1 MKALWFI
8 FEEELH
14 KISAKQIHCHSY
26 RYKNKTQRKI
36 VASLSAYNKTM
47 KHFVVQTVLFK
58 IFKSRLKHYI
68 FKCLRQE
75 QFYTFKQTLQKA
87 VFGNVICLSLQG
99 SMMIFLSRKNYIFV
113 ITSSWILLNC
123 MVVERLFGNICC
135 MLLKI
140 YIYKKHEELKEQSYS
155 C

>member
-1 MKALWFI
+1 MSFI
-8 FEEELH
+8 Q
-14 KISAKQIHCHSY
+14 AQ
-26 RYKNKTQRKI
+26 KTQRKI
-36 VASLSAYNKTM
+36 VVSLSTYNKTM

-58 IFKSRLKHYI
+58 MFKSRLKHYI

-87 VFGNVICLSLQG
+87 VFGNVSCLSLQG
-99 SMMIFLSRKNYIFV
+99 SMMIFLSKKNYIFV
-113 ITSSWILLNC
+113 VTSSWVLLKSI
-123 MVVERLFGNICC
+123 VVERLFGNICC

>member
-1 MKALWFI
+1 MQSKFI
-8 FEEELH
+8 V
-14 KISAKQIHCHSY
+14 IHTGT
-26 RYKNKTQRKI
+26 KKTQRKI
-36 VASLSAYNKTM
+36 VVSLAYNKTT

-58 IFKSRLKHYI
+58 MFKSRLKHYI

-75 QFYTFKQTLQKA
+75 QFYLFKQTLQKA

-99 SMMIFLSRKNYIFV
+99 SMMIFLSWKNYIFV
-113 ITSSWILLNC
+113 VTSSWVLLKS

-140 YIYKKHEELKEQSYS
+140 YIYKKREELKEQSYS